1 MSDEATRAPGAR
13 RRCAGV
19 SARLSARYFLASIA
33 LLVAL
38 VAVYTVSTA
47 RRTQAE
53 LRAQLEDKGQALAEA
68 MEAGSVHAIHANAL
82 IEEAITRRLFDNARL
97 VDELLRG
104 PFDAA
109 ELARLAQRNGLRAV
123 ELLDL
128 DGRPWTP
135 PAAPSPPPRIG
146 APPHRM
152 MMREPGAGNGE
163 PPPDR
168 PMMHYMWG
176 RRWGRGIEPGAEPA
190 PAAIRERTFRNGSV
204 FGVAVGATAFR
215 GIIAVHAEAADILDF
230 RREVGVD
237 RQLADLA
244 ARGGV
249 VDAAVLGADGAVL
262 AHAAPAA
269 GGAAGRFEVVRPL
282 TLDGGRQGTLR
293 VAFSTEPMERA
304 WRRDVRAGV
313 VLGAAVLLVGALGMA
328 LIFYVQQRHLRE
340 LRALEAEVAQ
350 RGRLAALGD
359 VAAAFAHEVRN
370 PLNAVSMGLQRLR
383 AEFTPAPADE
393 YARFVD
399 LMQGEVR
406 RLNAIVEQFI
416 ALARP
421 LPLTPAPLALDGFL
435 GGLAALV
442 DAQARAAG
450 VTVRLTVPTPAPVA
464 MADRDHLE
472 QVLLNLMLNAVQ
484 AMGPGGTLSID
495 AQPAR
500 EAVVITV
507 ADTGPGIA
515 ADVLPR
521 IFDPYFTTK
530 RGGLG
535 LGLTIARR
543 IVEAHGGTIDV
554 DSDAGRGSRFRV
566 RLPAAPR

>member
-1 MSDEATRAPGAR
+1 
-13 RRCAGV
+13 V

-68 MEAGSVHAIHANAL
+68 VEAGGVHAIRANAL
-82 IEEAITRRLFDNARL
+82 IEEAITERLLDNARL
-97 VDELLRG
+97 IDELLRG
-104 PFDAA
+104 PFDTA
-109 ELARLAQRNGLRAV
+109 ELARLAQRNRLRGV

-135 PAAPSPPPRIG
+135 PAPPPAPPWAG
-146 APPHRM
+146 AAPHRM
-152 MMREPGAGNGE
+152 LMRGPGGGSAE
-163 PPPDR
+163 APPDR
-168 PMMHYMWG
+168 PMMRGPGGANAAPPDRPMMRYMWG
-176 RRWGRGIEPGAEPA
+176 RRWGRGLEPGAEAA
-190 PAAIRERTFRNGSV
+190 PAAIRDRTFRNGSV

-215 GIIAVHAEAADILDF
+215 GIIAVHADAADILDF

-249 VDAAVLGADGAVL
+249 VAAAVLGADGAVL
-262 AHAAPAA
+262 AHAEPAA
-269 GGAAGRFEVVRPL
+269 DGAAGRFEVVRPL

-313 VLGAAVLLVGALGMA
+313 VLGGAVLLVGALGMA

-383 AEFTPAPADE
+383 AEFTPAPVDE

-421 LPLTPAPLALDGFL
+421 LPLAPAPLALDGFL

-442 DAQARAAG
+442 ESQARAAG
-450 VTVRLTVPTPAPVA
+450 VAVRVTVPTPAPVV

-484 AMGPGGTLSID
+484 AMEPGGTLSIE

-543 IVEAHGGTIDV
+543 IVEAHGGTLDV
-554 DSDAGRGSRFRV
+554 ESDRGRGSRFRV